1 MMMRKKRTAICW
13 WIWSESWH
21 FWLRSTLFHS
31 LTPFTMNDQTQICL
45 LFGPCPNVSVCSC
58 TQWIELEIYNSQRK
72 NPLSQKLKQDK
83 YVLGSLQM
91 NMKRLSEQWFYV
103 NACYSRE
110 LKIKTPFYNFTR
122 DPNQLKV
129 KPLNS
134 LTISSSGAVSPY
146 TEPASCLGTIKS
158 SKVIFGHSLNSRQTP
173 TCPCYKGCLGVI
185 CFRASLV
192 GI

>member
-1 MMMRKKRTAICW
+1 M
-13 WIWSESWH
+13 
-21 FWLRSTLFHS
+21 FRSVLVY
-31 LTPFTMNDQTQICL
+31 TQ
-45 LFGPCPNVSVCSC
+45 GVV
-58 TQWIELEIYNSQRK
+58 LEICNSQLN
-72 NPLSQKLKQDK
+72 NPLSEKLKQDK
-83 YVLGSLQM
+83 YVLVLLQM

-110 LKIKTPFYNFTR
+110 LKITTPFYNFTR
-122 DPNQLKV
+122 DPNQLKG

-134 LTISSSGAVSPY
+134 RTISSSGEVSPY

-173 TCPCYKGCLGVI
+173 TCPCNKGCLGVI
-185 CFRASLV
+185 CFPASLV